1 MASKPS
7 LPRLEAE
14 TARLR
19 RAGLYRRLPP
29 GMTASGP
36 YLVTGGGKRL
46 INMCSND
53 YLGMPPTPMPA
64 SQMQSSSRLVSGND
78 AAYGPLERILAR
90 RKGKSGSLVFPTGY
104 MANLGAI
111 TALAGRG
118 DTILSDELN
127 HASIIDACRLSG
139 AAVTVYRHNDAA
151 DLDAGIRAGRGK
163 RFVVTEGVFSMDGD
177 LARLAEITEVAQKRG
192 AITVLDDA
200 HGDFAVGRDGRG
212 TASRLNT
219 VKRID
224 VYTGSL
230 SKGLGSFG
238 GYVSADGTVID
249 ACVNGAR
256 PFIYTSALPGAIV
269 GHALARIRSDR
280 EPYRRRLERNV
291 RVFTG
296 GLRGAGFETGQVS
309 RAPTHIIPIVV
320 GHERTALDLA
330 AYLHSRG
337 VFAQA
342 IRYPTVA
349 RGGARVRLSI
359 TAWLEEEHL
368 RQVLD
373 ALAGAK
379 KRFGAP

>member
-7 LPRLEAE
+7 LSHLEAE

-19 RAGLYRRLPP
+19 RADLYRRLPP

-36 YLVTGGGKRL
+36 YLVTGGKRL

-53 YLGMPPTPMPA
+53 YLGMPPTPMPT

-78 AAYGPLERILAR
+78 GAYGPLERILAR

-104 MANLGAI
+104 MANMGAI

-139 AAVTVYRHNDAA
+139 AAVRVYRHNDAA

-192 AITVLDDA
+192 AITILDDA
-200 HGDFAVGRDGRG
+200 HGDFVVGRDGRG

-238 GYVSADGTVID
+238 GYVSADNTVID

-256 PFIYTSALPGAIV
+256 AFIYTSALPGAIV

-280 EPYRRRLERNV
+280 EPYRQRLEKNV
-291 RVFTG
+291 RVFTD
-296 GLRGAGFETGQVS
+296 GLREAGFETGPAS
-309 RAPTHIIPIVV
+309 PAPTHIIPIVV
-320 GHERTALDLA
+320 GQEKTALDFA
-330 AYLHSRG
+330 AHLYSQG
-337 VFAQA
+337 IFAQA

-349 RGGARVRLSI
+349 RGRARVRLSI
-359 TAWLEEEHL
+359 TAWLAGEHL

-373 ALAGAK
+373 ALAVAGRK
-379 KRFGAP
+379 FGVS